1 MNNEVSMPQKS
12 TPAMETAAEELKN
25 YLEKTALKVTAD
37 GKEAVF
43 ELSNDSALKD
53 EEWAVKAAGNGK
65 IRISGGGERGILY
78 AVYNFLEKFVGVRWF
93 SPTVEY
99 LPEKRDLDLTG
110 IDLKGRPY
118 FKIRNVYRAP
128 KTADQGLFSA
138 RNRMNQEGE
147 WPILAAKY
155 GSGIDFGSPS
165 HCHSIQWDI
174 FRWKNILTNTL
185 NITPSLTAN
194 GHTPPT
200 A

>member
-1 MNNEVSMPQKS
+1 
-12 TPAMETAAEELKN
+12 METAADELKN

-37 GKEAVF
+37 GKEAFF
-43 ELSNDSALKD
+43 ELVNDSALKD
-53 EEWAVKAAGNGK
+53 EEWQVKALGGGK
-65 IRISGGGERGILY
+65 IRIAGGGERGVLY

-110 IDLKGRPY
+110 VDLKGKPFFR
-118 FKIRNVYRAP
+118 IRNVYRAP

-165 HCHSIQWDI
+165 HCHSIQNGYFPMEKYFDKHPEYYAI
-174 FRWKNILTNTL
+174 VDGKRNG
-185 NITPSLTAN
+185 SLWFGQICYSRPNLAE
-194 GHTPPT
+194 
-200 A
+200 